1 MGIII
6 GIIAV
11 AFLVGLVS
19 RNKGDNFLDTLGS
32 GCGTIIGIIVI
43 LAIVAVAVYYFI
55 WHGKLDFWN
64 KTPEQV
70 VGQMMVKLG

>member
-43 LAIVAVAVYYFI
+43 LGIIAYFA
-55 WHGKLDFWN
+55 N
-64 KTPEQV
+64 Q
-70 VGQMMVKLG
+70 

>member
-32 GCGTIIGIIVI
+32 GCGTIITI
-43 LAIVAVAVYYFI
+43 LAILGIIAFI
-55 WHGKLDFWN
+55 AS
-64 KTPEQV
+64 Q
-70 VGQMMVKLG
+70 

>member
-43 LAIVAVAVYYFI
+43 LGIIAYFA
-55 WHGKLDFWN
+55 
-64 KTPEQV
+64 TQ
-70 VGQMMVKLG
+70 

>member
-1 MGIII
+1 MEIII

-43 LAIVAVAVYYFI
+43 LGIIAYFAS
-55 WHGKLDFWN
+55 
-64 KTPEQV
+64 Q
-70 VGQMMVKLG
+70 

>member
-43 LAIVAVAVYYFI
+43 LGIIAYFAS
-55 WHGKLDFWN
+55 
-64 KTPEQV
+64 Q
-70 VGQMMVKLG
+70 